1 MLAQGGVTSLDS
13 SVHNGHAA
21 LVPPHSLDTF
31 RRATRAK
38 FILHL
43 FVSAKN
49 NYLTMGSPERPS
61 NDSNNN
67 LNGAL
72 NVPSTILGVVIPVC
86 AVLTLVLIF
95 LVWFK
100 SDCLN
105 PARTTGDNDDG
116 QPPPELPK
124 YSGPP
129 GREQDQA
136 PPPYEAPRS
145 HSGPATEP
153 WINDRSADD
162 DCEGATSQQ
171 HGDFRP
177 PNTSSPLRSSET
189 TCVNSKASSIRDTPA
204 A

>member
-1 MLAQGGVTSLDS
+1 MDS
-13 SVHNGHAA
+13 HIHNGHAA
-21 LVPPHSLDTF
+21 PVLHHSLHTF
-31 RRATRAK
+31 GKAIHVK
-38 FILHL
+38 SGFNL
-43 FVSAKN
+43 FVSAKDS
-49 NYLTMGSPERPS
+49 YSTMASPEQSS
-61 NDSNNN
+61 NDGTNSGND
-67 LNGAL
+67 AS

-86 AVLTLVLIF
+86 AILTLVLIF

-105 PARTTGDNDDG
+105 PARTTGGNDDG
-116 QPPPELPK
+116 QPPPECPK

-129 GREQDQA
+129 GREQEQA

-153 WINDRSADD
+153 WVNDRSADD
-162 DCEGATSQQ
+162 DCEGAASQQ
-171 HGDFRP
+171 HGDLRP
-177 PNTSSPLRSSET
+177 PSIPSPLESSDT